1 MKHICYLDLM
11 LLELLVETD
20 EIIRLTATHLETL
33 KQSIILNV
41 SNWIT
46 EKDFCRKN
54 ISSLKW
60 RLIEKGLFETQ
71 F

>member
-20 EIIRLTATHLETL
+20 KIIWLTATHLETL

-41 SNWIT
+41 SYWIA
-46 EKDFCRKN
+46 EKDFC
-54 ISSLKW
+54 
-60 RLIEKGLFETQ
+60 
-71 F
+71 